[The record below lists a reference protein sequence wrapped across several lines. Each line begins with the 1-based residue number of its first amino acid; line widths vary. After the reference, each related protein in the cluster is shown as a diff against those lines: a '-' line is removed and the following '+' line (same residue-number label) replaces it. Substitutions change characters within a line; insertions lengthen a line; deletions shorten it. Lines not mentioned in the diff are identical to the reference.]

1 MDSSVEDKKNS
12 NNKVQNNIILD
23 RKRSI
28 EVSDSSNKDSNIS
41 KPKKTD
47 NVKSTNE
54 GQKRDIVNN
63 KPKKKAVHSV
73 KNTTSIPKVKE
84 KIVKEEKVRDEKVT
98 LKKDDSFDLKVLID
112 QVNILK
118 KSLDASVIKQ
128 KVGIFLDVPNLLYGV
143 DDDADGVIDMGLL
156 LNLLNKDRELV
167 RATAY
172 SPIVDD
178 SDEPLQEQRFVK
190 PFVPYD
196 YRIVTKPMKRFS
208 DGSVKGNLDIELVV
222 DMITMSD
229 RLDVVVLVS
238 GDADFLKAIQMVQSK
253 GIKVEVASF
262 PKSTSVELK
271 AVADEYLDLS
281 KLYNQVKA

>member
-1 MDSSVEDKKNS
+1 MNEINKNENEESVENESSS
-12 NNKVQNNIILD
+12 NNVIQVRKKSATTESVDNNSKDLKQNES
-23 RKRSI
+23 KSA
-28 EVSDSSNKDSNIS
+28 NKSVK
-41 KPKKTD
+41 KPRTPA
-47 NVKSTNE
+47 
-54 GQKRDIVNN
+54 NN
-63 KPKKKAVHSV
+63 KPKQKKES
-73 KNTTSIPKVKE
+73 KKE
-84 KIVKEEKVRDEKVT
+84 KSTSGDIKTNLDIEELVN
-98 LKKDDSFDLKVLID
+98 

-143 DDDADGVIDMGLL
+143 DVDDGTEIDMG
-156 LNLLNKDRELV
+156 NLLALLAKDRELV

-190 PFVPYD
+190 PFVAHN

-229 RLDVVVLVS
+229 RLDVIVLVS
-238 GDADFLKAIQMVQSK
+238 GDADFLKAIQYAQSK

-281 KLYNQVKA
+281 KLYNKIQA

>member
-1 MDSSVEDKKNS
+1 MDSNTQDNKN
-12 NNKVQNNIILD
+12 NDRPIQNNIILD
-23 RKRSI
+23 RKRSV
-28 EVSDSSNKDSNIS
+28 EVVDSSNKDSIIS
-41 KPKKTD
+41 KPKKND
-47 NVKSTNE
+47 NVKSANVS
-54 GQKRDIVNN
+54 KKKDIADNR
-63 KPKKKAVHSV
+63 PKKKTVRSV
-73 KNTTSIPKVKE
+73 KNATSIPKVKE
-84 KIVKEEKVRDEKVT
+84 KIVKEEKVSDEKIT
-98 LKKDDSFDLKVLID
+98 SKKDDSFDLKGLID

-271 AVADEYLDLS
+271 AVCDEYLDLS
-281 KLYNQVKA
+281 KLYNQVKV

>member
-1 MDSSVEDKKNS
+1 VEDINKNENDDNAIKQQSS
-12 NNKVQNNIILD
+12 NNVIQV
-23 RKRSI
+23 RKKSAT
-28 EVSDSSNKDSNIS
+28 SDL
-41 KPKKTD
+41 TD
-47 NVKSTNE
+47 NKLAEQSKTENKKVVKSAKKPLASVN
-54 GQKRDIVNN
+54 KNN
-63 KPKKKAVHSV
+63 KPKQKNESKKEQNVDSS
-73 KNTTSIPKVKE
+73 KKSDLDT
-84 KIVKEEKVRDEKVT
+84 EE
-98 LKKDDSFDLKVLID
+98 LIN
-112 QVNILK
+112 QINILK

-128 KVGIFLDVPNLLYGV
+128 KVGIFVDVPNLLYGV
-143 DDDADGVIDMGLL
+143 DVDDGTEIDMG
-156 LNLLNKDRELV
+156 NLLSLLSKDRELV

-190 PFVPYD
+190 PFVLHN

-229 RLDVVVLVS
+229 RLDVIILVS
-238 GDADFLKAIQMVQSK
+238 GDADFLKAIQYAQSK

-281 KLYNQVKA
+281 KLYSKIQAN

>member
-1 MDSSVEDKKNS
+1 MDEINNNVDEEGAKGSTSSSNVIQVRKKSATTDSIDNSSDISNQTENKKPPRSEKKSSATAKNNPKQKKQQNKENSTSVSKKND
-12 NNKVQNNIILD
+12 LD
-23 RKRSI
+23 I
-28 EVSDSSNKDSNIS
+28 E
-41 KPKKTD
+41 
-47 NVKSTNE
+47 E
-54 GQKRDIVNN
+54 LVN
-63 KPKKKAVHSV
+63 
-73 KNTTSIPKVKE
+73 
-84 KIVKEEKVRDEKVT
+84 
-98 LKKDDSFDLKVLID
+98 

-128 KVGIFLDVPNLLYGV
+128 KVGIFVDVPNLLYGV
-143 DDDADGVIDMGLL
+143 DVDDGTEIDMG
-156 LNLLNKDRELV
+156 NLLSLLCKDRELV

-190 PFVPYD
+190 PFVAHN

-229 RLDVVVLVS
+229 RLDVIILVS
-238 GDADFLKAIQMVQSK
+238 GDADFLKAIQYTQSK

-281 KLYNQVKA
+281 KLYSKIQA

>member
-1 MDSSVEDKKNS
+1 MDETNNNVNGENS
-12 NNKVQNNIILD
+12 NNTSNNVIQVRKKSATTESEESNSNVRKKQNVKNDTRSINKSRSSASNNKSKQKKVAKIEKNVQTDQNNDLD
-23 RKRSI
+23 I
-28 EVSDSSNKDSNIS
+28 EELVS
-41 KPKKTD
+41 
-47 NVKSTNE
+47 
-54 GQKRDIVNN
+54 
-63 KPKKKAVHSV
+63 
-73 KNTTSIPKVKE
+73 
-84 KIVKEEKVRDEKVT
+84 
-98 LKKDDSFDLKVLID
+98 
-112 QVNILK
+112 QVNMLK

-128 KVGIFLDVPNLLYGV
+128 KVGIFVDVPNLLYGV
-143 DDDADGVIDMGLL
+143 DVDDGTEIDMG
-156 LNLLNKDRELV
+156 NLLSLLSKDRELV

-190 PFVPYD
+190 PFVQHN

-229 RLDVVVLVS
+229 RLDVIILVS
-238 GDADFLKAIQMVQSK
+238 GDADFLKAIQYAQSK

-281 KLYNQVKA
+281 KLYSKIQA

>member
-1 MDSSVEDKKNS
+1 MDSSVEDKQDSNS
-12 NNKVQNNIILD
+12 KVQNNIILD
-23 RKRSI
+23 RKRSV
-28 EVSDSSNKDSNIS
+28 EVNDSSNADSNTS
-41 KPKKTD
+41 KSKNTD

-54 GQKRDIVNN
+54 GQKKDITNN
-63 KPKKKAVHSV
+63 KSKKKTVRSV
-73 KNTTSIPKVKE
+73 KNTTAVPKVKE
-84 KIVKEEKVRDEKVT
+84 KMVKEEKIRDEKFT
-98 LKKDDSFDLKVLID
+98 SKKDVPFDLKGLID

-143 DDDADGVIDMGLL
+143 DDDVDGVIDMGLL